1 MYTIWKVLRHIHLC
15 HKFVEKF
22 VCVIIAASFQQRFR
36 RSLYSVLMCL
46 SDMSLWCV
54 SLMCLSDMSLWCVS
68 LICLSDVSLWCF
80 SLMCLSHVSLWYVS
94 LVCLSDVSLWY
105 VSDVSLW
112 YVSLMCLSDMSLW
125 WRLFQKCV
133 VFTILDIY
141 VFITSC
147 NLQFVLTFTFQCL
160 ICI

>member
-1 MYTIWKVLRHIHLC
+1 MYTIWKVLWHIHLC
-15 HKFVEKF
+15 HKFVEMF

-36 RSLYSVLMCL
+36 RSLYSVLICL

-54 SLMCLSDMSLWCVS
+54 SDMSLWYVSLICLYDVSLWYVSLICLSDLSLWYVSLICLSDMSLWCVS
-68 LICLSDVSLWCF
+68 LICLSD
-80 SLMCLSHVSLWYVS
+80 
-94 LVCLSDVSLWY
+94 
-105 VSDVSLW
+105 
-112 YVSLMCLSDMSLW
+112 MSLW
-125 WRLFQKCV
+125 WRLFHTCV
-133 VFTILDIY
+133 VLTILDIY